1 RGRVEVKR
9 GEVLLREVEATK
21 APSSPAQV
29 SGRWLASSATSPR
42 FCLRGGEG
50 LHSFASPA
58 LVVRSGGRA
67 VFRVGDGQDEAS
79 VDAWRADDEIS
90 TRVPAP

>member
-1 RGRVEVKR
+1 MHSPVSNAVYFFMPPIPVNIMSFMRGRVEVKR

-42 FCLRGGEG
+42 FCLRRVK
-50 LHSFASPA
+50 AYTA
-58 LVVRSGGRA
+58 LRR
-67 VFRVGDGQDEAS
+67 RL
-79 VDAWRADDEIS
+79 
-90 TRVPAP
+90 